1 MGIPIEK
8 YGTSPAKCISLSWV
22 IARMHRVKSSQPCCV
37 KQRRKNVVNRV
48 SLLLHSEICF
58 LPSRIS
64 RNTPV
69 LSLDSMR
76 SNAITVENY
85 YWKLVEWRREKCGR
99 WDEILT
105 SEGLVSAVLRIV
117 PLTRWPECAGW
128 LEWLVVDWELSG
140 SPDEILWWWR
150 KPPASWTC
158 CCWLWWATAATAM
171 CLSSI
176 VEPMALLLPPR
187 DPDPLTPPTLPP
199 LLMPPMPPPTPLVLL
214 LFLCFLYFTLRM
226 KRTGMG

>member
-1 MGIPIEK
+1 M
-8 YGTSPAKCISLSWV
+8 V
-22 IARMHRVKSSQPCCV
+22 
-37 KQRRKNVVNRV
+37 
-48 SLLLHSEICF
+48 
-58 LPSRIS
+58 
-64 RNTPV
+64 
-69 LSLDSMR
+69 
-76 SNAITVENY
+76 
-85 YWKLVEWRREKCGR
+85 
-99 WDEILT
+99 LT

-128 LEWLVVDWELSG
+128 LEWLVVDCELSG
-140 SPDEILWWWR
+140 SPDVILWWWR

-176 VEPMALLLPPR
+176 VEPMVLLLPPR
-187 DPDPLTPPTLPP
+187 DPDPFTPPTLPP

-226 KRTGMG
+226 KRTENGVKLIVVIVGRRRRKQSRFINARIRFSLFSISLLLLFERKVCIYVFLYLYYILFITSDELNVGFNILMIIEIINLNLYILLFIVYLWIII

>member
-8 YGTSPAKCISLSWV
+8 YGTSPANCISLSWV

-58 LPSRIS
+58 LPSRIIH
-64 RNTPV
+64 
-69 LSLDSMR
+69 LSYRWIRCEVMR
-76 SNAITVENY
+76 LLLKTIIET
-85 YWKLVEWRREKCGR
+85 WLREKCRR

>member
-1 MGIPIEK
+1 MEPLPQSVYLFRELSRGCIAWNRADRVASNSAEK
-8 YGTSPAKCISLSWV
+8 TSLIAYLFFFIQRSVFFLLEYREIHLSYRWIRCEV
-22 IARMHRVKSSQPCCV
+22 MR
-37 KQRRKNVVNRV
+37 
-48 SLLLHSEICF
+48 LLLKTIIETW
-58 LPSRIS
+58 L
-64 RNTPV
+64 
-69 LSLDSMR
+69 
-76 SNAITVENY
+76 
-85 YWKLVEWRREKCGR
+85 REKCRR